1 MAKKL
6 PSDAL
11 VTEILQKVSSAKTK
25 KEKVDLLQEYNN
37 NGLRAVLI
45 INFDESLKFLLPEG
59 DVPFSANDAPAGT
72 DHTRIDHEYRGLYRY
87 FKGGDSSIK
96 SMKREQLFVQLLE
109 GLYKDEAEMLV
120 LACNKDLQAKY
131 RVTKAVVQE
140 AFPSI
145 EWGNRGGFGRVMM
158 R

>member
-37 NGLRAVLI
+37 NGLRSILI

-59 DVPFSANDAPAGT
+59 EVPFNPNDAPAGT
-72 DHTRIDHEYRGLYRY
+72 EHTRLDSEYRGLYRF
-87 FKGGDSSIK
+87 FKGGDSSLK
-96 SMKREQLFVQLLE
+96 SMRREQLFVQLLE
-109 GLYKDEAEMLV
+109 GLHKDEAEMLV
-120 LACNKDLQAKY
+120 LACNKELQAKY
-131 RVTKAVVQE
+131 RVTKAVVSE
-140 AFPSI
+140 AFPQI
-145 EWGNRGGFGRVMM
+145 EWGNRG
-158 R
+158 

>member
-25 KEKVDLLQEYNN
+25 KEKVDILQEYNN
-37 NGLRAVLI
+37 NGLRAILI

-59 DVPFSANDAPAGT
+59 DVPFTANDAPAGT

-120 LACNKDLQAKY
+120 LACNKDLQSKY

-145 EWGNRGGFGRVMM
+145 EWGNRG
-158 R
+158 

>member
-25 KEKVDLLQEYNN
+25 KEKVDILQEYNN

-120 LACNKDLQAKY
+120 LACNKDLQSKY

-145 EWGNRGGFGRVMM
+145 EWGNRG
-158 R
+158 

>member
-59 DVPFSANDAPAGT
+59 EVPFTANDAPAGT
-72 DHTRIDHEYRGLYRY
+72 DHTRLDHEYRGLYRY
-87 FKGGDSSIK
+87 FKGGDNTLK
-96 SMKREQLFVQLLE
+96 GMRREQMFVQLLE
-109 GLYKDEAEMLV
+109 GLHKDEAEMLV
-120 LACNKDLQAKY
+120 LACNKELQSKY
-131 RVTKAVVQE
+131 RITKQAVSE
-140 AFPSI
+140 AFPAI
-145 EWGNRGGFGRVMM
+145 EWGNRG
-158 R
+158 

>member
-37 NGLRAVLI
+37 NGLRSILI

-59 DVPFSANDAPAGT
+59 EVPFKPNEAPAGT
-72 DHTRIDHEYRGLYRY
+72 DHTRLDNEYRGLYRF
-87 FKGGDSSIK
+87 FKGGDSSLK
-96 SMKREQLFVQLLE
+96 SMRREQLFVQLLE
-109 GLYKDEAEMLV
+109 GLHKDEAEMLV
-120 LACNKDLQAKY
+120 LACNKELQSKY
-131 RVTKAVVQE
+131 RITKQAVSE
-140 AFPSI
+140 AFPTI
-145 EWGNRGGFGRVMM
+145 EWGNRG
-158 R
+158 

>member
-25 KEKVDLLQEYNN
+25 KEKVDILQEYNN

-59 DVPFSANDAPAGT
+59 DVPFTANDAPAGT
-72 DHTRIDHEYRGLYRY
+72 DHTRLDHEYRGLYRY

-120 LACNKDLQAKY
+120 LACNKDLQSKY

-145 EWGNRGGFGRVMM
+145 EWGNRG
-158 R
+158 

>member
-37 NGLRAVLI
+37 NGLRSILI

-59 DVPFSANDAPAGT
+59 EVPFKANDAPAGT
-72 DHTRIDHEYRGLYRY
+72 DHTRLDHEYKGLYRY
-87 FKGGDSSIK
+87 FKGGDSSLK
-96 SMKREQLFVQLLE
+96 SMRREQLFVQLLE
-109 GLYKDEAEMLV
+109 GLHKDEAEMLV
-120 LACNKDLQAKY
+120 LACNKELQSKY
-131 RVTKAVVQE
+131 RITKQAVSE
-140 AFPSI
+140 AFPQI
-145 EWGNRGGFGRVMM
+145 EWGNRG
-158 R
+158 

>member
-6 PSDAL
+6 PKDAL
-11 VTEILQKVSSAKTK
+11 ITEILQKVSSAKTK
-25 KEKVDLLQEYNN
+25 AEKVDLLQEYNN

-59 DVPFSANDAPAGT
+59 DVPFTANDAPAGT

-145 EWGNRGGFGRVMM
+145 EWGNRG
-158 R
+158 